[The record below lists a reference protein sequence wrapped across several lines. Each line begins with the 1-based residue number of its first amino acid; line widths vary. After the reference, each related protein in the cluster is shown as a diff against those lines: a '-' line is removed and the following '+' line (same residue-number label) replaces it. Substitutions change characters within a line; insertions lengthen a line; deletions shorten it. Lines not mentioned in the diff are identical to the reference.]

1 MTARPTDSPYLRAL
15 EDRVLIYDGAM
26 GTSIQRFNLTP
37 DDFGGKALEGC
48 NDNLVLTRPDVI
60 QAIHESFLAVGCDV
74 VETCTFQSTP
84 RRLEEWGLGDKV
96 RDINVAAAKIARAAA
111 DKHSTPDKPRFV
123 AASMGP
129 TGMLPSSSDPTLG
142 NITYEELARN
152 FHDQAQYLIEGGVDL
167 LLIETT
173 QDILELK
180 AAVAGIEQL
189 FKEIGR
195 RIPIQA
201 QVTLDVSG
209 RMLLGTDIAS
219 AMTTLESL
227 GVDVIGLNCSTGPE
241 HMREPIRY
249 LSENATLPLSVI
261 PNAGLPLNTGV
272 GEAVY
277 PLEPGPMAEALAEFV
292 KDFGVRIVGGC
303 CGTTPAHLEAV
314 VKAVH
319 EVEKKRATVGPRA
332 EVGGN
337 GKRVRHH
344 KVPRV
349 SSAMRAIT
357 LHQDPPPLLVGERVN
372 SQGSRKV
379 KRLLLAD
386 DYEGILEVA
395 RDQVDSG
402 AHVLDVCVALTE
414 RADEAEQ
421 MSKVVKLLSMS
432 VETPLVIDSTEAN
445 VIEAA
450 LEHIPGRGIV
460 NSINMENGR
469 KRIDSVVPLVKKHGA
484 AVIALTID
492 EVGMAKTRERK
503 LEVAKAIYTI
513 VVDEYGLAPEDI
525 IYDAL
530 TFTLATGDAEWIDS
544 GHETIEG
551 IRLIKRELPGV
562 STILGV
568 SNVSFGLTPEARAV
582 LNSVFLHHCVAAGLD
597 AAIVN
602 PAHITPYAE
611 ISEVERE
618 LANDLVFNKRPD
630 ALQRFIEYF
639 SKEEGAEKTEAAE
652 KADPTAGMSPEQVIH
667 WMILHRKKEGIED
680 RLDAAGVRENPV
692 RVLNEVLLPAMK
704 EVGDKFGAG
713 ELILP
718 FVLQSAEVMKK
729 AVKHLEQFLEKAEGY
744 TKGKVVLATVY
755 GDVHDIGK
763 SLVNTIL
770 SNNGYTVYDLG
781 KQVPVNTILEKA
793 VEVEAD
799 AIGLSALLVSTS
811 KQMPLAVKE
820 LDKRGMKIPVLIGGA
835 AINRRFGRRAL
846 FVEDEREYDAG
857 VFYCKDAFEGLE
869 TMDKLQD
876 PASREDFIATNLETA
891 RTDVFLRS
899 TVGKEISSGDSGG
912 ERSDVAADNLVPA
925 SPFWGTRV
933 LRDIPIDEVFELLD
947 LDELYRLQWG
957 ARGSG
962 EKYDDTIRNEF
973 EPALERLKK
982 DAKANGWVKPQAV
995 YGYFPA
1001 QSLGN
1006 DVIIYD
1012 PAAYSSDGGSLRE
1025 IARFHFP
1032 RMVGR
1037 ERLCLADY
1045 IRSTESGDVDVV
1057 PIQIV
1062 TVGKE
1067 ATLHFEKLQ
1076 GNNEY
1081 TEAFYSHGLAVEA
1094 AEAVAE
1100 WMHRRIKKELGIEA
1114 PHKFEDDQ
1122 PARGGKRYSWGYGA
1136 CPDLDDHAVA
1146 FKLLPAKEAL
1156 GMDLTESFQI
1166 LPEQSTAAIIIHH
1179 PEAKYYAVR
1188 GQVDDAGARAES
1200 ANAAAYAKGASAS
1213 KDDNAAILKNA
1224 ATEESDTVDEA
1235 AALERAESGEIS
1247 LAEARNDT

>member
-1 MTARPTDSPYLRAL
+1 MTERSIESPYLQAL
-15 EDRVLIYDGAM
+15 KRRVLIYDGAM
-26 GTSIQRFNLTP
+26 GTNIQRYNLSAE
-37 DDFGGKALEGC
+37 DFGGKALEGC
-48 NDNLVLTRPDVI
+48 NDSLVLTRPDVI

-84 RRLEEWGLGDKV
+84 RRLREWGLGDKV
-96 RDINVAAAKIARAAA
+96 REINVGAARLARAAA
-111 DKHSTPDKPRFV
+111 DKYSTPDHPRFV

-129 TGMLPSSSDPTLG
+129 TGMLPSSSDPVLSQ
-142 NITYEELARN
+142 ISYAELADN
-152 FHDQAQYLIEGGVDL
+152 FYEQAKYLVEGGVDL
-167 LLIETT
+167 LLIETS
-173 QDILELK
+173 QDILEVK
-180 AAVAGIEQL
+180 AAVAGIERL
-189 FKEIGR
+189 FTEIGR
-195 RIPIQA
+195 RLPLQT

-219 AMTTLESL
+219 AMTTLEAL
-227 GVDVIGLNCSTGPE
+227 KVDVIGLNCSTGPE
-241 HMREPIRY
+241 HMREPVRY
-249 LSENATLPLSVI
+249 LSEHATLPLSVI

-277 PLEPGPMAEALAEFV
+277 PLEPQPMATALSEFV
-292 KDFGVRIVGGC
+292 RDFGVRIVGGC
-303 CGTTPAHLEAV
+303 CGTTPEHLSAI
-314 VKAVH
+314 VKAVR
-319 EVEKKRATVGPRA
+319 EAERASKPVNHA
-332 EVGGN
+332 Q
-337 GKRVRHH
+337 H
-344 KVPRV
+344 VPRV

-395 RDQVDSG
+395 REQVDSG

-414 RADEAEQ
+414 RGDEAEQ

-492 EVGMAKTRERK
+492 EIGMAKTRERK
-503 LEVAKAIYTI
+503 LEVARKIYDI
-513 VVDEYGLAPEDI
+513 VVGEYGLAPEDL

-544 GHETIEG
+544 GKETVEG

-568 SNVSFGLTPEARAV
+568 SNVSFGLTPEARGV
-582 LNSVFLHHCVAAGLD
+582 LNSVFLHHCVQAGLD

-602 PAHITPYAE
+602 PAHIRPYAE
-611 ISEVERE
+611 ISAAERE
-618 LANDLVFNKRPD
+618 MADDLVFNKRPD

-639 SKEEGAEKTEAAE
+639 ANVGGGEGGADAQVEKE
-652 KADPTAGMSPEQVIH
+652 DPTAGMTPEQKIH
-667 WMILHRKKEGIED
+667 WMILHRKKEGIEEQ
-680 RLDAAGVRENPV
+680 LDAAGVRENPV

-729 AVKHLEQFLEKAEGY
+729 AVKHLELFLEKAEGY

-770 SNNGYTVYDLG
+770 SNNGYTVFDLG
-781 KQVPVNTILEKA
+781 KQVPVNTILDKA
-793 VEVEAD
+793 VEVGAD

-811 KQMPLAVKE
+811 KQMPLCVQE
-820 LDKRGMKIPVLIGGA
+820 LDKRGMQIPVLIGGA

-846 FVEDEREYDAG
+846 FVEGERAYDSG

-869 TMDKLQD
+869 TMDVLQD
-876 PASREDFIATNLETA
+876 PKRRGLFVVKNLDDA
-891 RTDVFLRS
+891 RNDVFLR
-899 TVGKEISSGDSGG
+899 TAVGKDIAVGDAGG
-912 ERSDVAADNLVPA
+912 VRSDVAANNPLP
-925 SPFWGTRV
+925 SPPFWGTRV
-933 LRDIPIDEVFELLD
+933 IRDVPIDEVFDLLD

-962 EKYDDTIRNEF
+962 DQYKSTVKNEF

-982 DAKANGWVKPQAV
+982 DAKKNGWIKPQVV

-1001 QSLGN
+1001 QSQGN

-1045 IRSTESGDVDVV
+1045 VRNVDSGDVDVI
-1057 PIQIV
+1057 PLQIV

-1067 ATLHFEKLQ
+1067 ATKRFEELQ
-1076 GNNEY
+1076 AKNEY
-1081 TEAFYSHGLAVEA
+1081 TEAFYSHGLSVEA

-1100 WMHRRIKKELGIEA
+1100 WTHRRIKKELRV
-1114 PHKFEDDQ
+1114 PS
-1122 PARGGKRYSWGYGA
+1122 GKRYSWGYGA
-1136 CPDLDDHAVA
+1136 CPDLDDHATV

-1156 GMDLTESFQI
+1156 GMDLTEAFQI
-1166 LPEQSTAAIIIHH
+1166 LPEQSTAAVVIHH

-1188 GQVDDAGARAES
+1188 GADT
-1200 ANAAAYAKGASAS
+1200 GAS
-1213 KDDNAAILKNA
+1213 
-1224 ATEESDTVDEA
+1224 TE
-1235 AALERAESGEIS
+1235 AEV
-1247 LAEARNDT
+1247 AVA

>member
-1 MTARPTDSPYLRAL
+1 MAERKFESRYLDELNR
-15 EDRVLIYDGAM
+15 RVLIYDGAM
-26 GTSIQRFNLTP
+26 GTNIQRYHLSAE
-37 DDFGGKALEGC
+37 DFGGKALEGC
-48 NDNLVLTRPDVI
+48 NDHLVLTRPDVI
-60 QAIHESFLAVGCDV
+60 QEIHESFLKVGCDV

-84 RRLEEWGLGDKV
+84 RRLHEWGLGDKV
-96 RDINVAAAKIARAAA
+96 REINVAAARLARAAA
-111 DKHSTPDKPRFV
+111 DKYATADKPRFV

-129 TGMLPSSSDPTLG
+129 TGMLPSSSDPVLSQ
-142 NITYEELARN
+142 ITYNELASN
-152 FHDQAQYLIEGGVDL
+152 YYEQAKYLVEGGVDL
-167 LLIETT
+167 LLIETS
-173 QDILELK
+173 QDILEVK
-180 AAVAGIEQL
+180 AAVAGIEKL
-189 FKEIGR
+189 FAEIGR

-219 AMTTLESL
+219 AMTTLEAL
-227 GVDVIGLNCSTGPE
+227 KVDVIGLNCSTGPE

-249 LSENATLPLSVI
+249 LSEHATLPLSVI

-277 PLEPGPMAEALAEFV
+277 PLEPAPMADALSEFV
-292 KDFGVRIVGGC
+292 RDFGVRIVGGC
-303 CGTTPAHLEAV
+303 CGTTPEHLSAIVEAV
-314 VKAVH
+314 HKAEPQSKPQQPH
-319 EVEKKRATVGPRA
+319 
-332 EVGGN
+332 
-337 GKRVRHH
+337 
-344 KVPRV
+344 VPRV

-469 KRIDSVVPLVKKHGA
+469 KRIDAVVPLVKKHGA

-503 LEVAKAIYTI
+503 LEVARKIYDI
-513 VVDEYGLAPEDI
+513 VVGEYGLAPEDI

-530 TFTLATGDAEWIDS
+530 TFTLATGDAEWIES
-544 GHETIEG
+544 GKETIEG

-568 SNVSFGLTPEARAV
+568 SNVSFGLSPDARGV
-582 LNSVFLHHCVAAGLD
+582 LNSVFLHHCVQAGLD

-602 PAHITPYAE
+602 PAHIRPYAE
-611 ISEVERE
+611 ISQAERE
-618 LANDLVFNKRPD
+618 LADDLVFNKRPD
-630 ALQRFIEYF
+630 ALQRFIEHF
-639 SKEEGAEKTEAAE
+639 ASAGEGATAGQVEKE
-652 KADPTAGMSPEQVIH
+652 DPTAGMTPDQRIH
-667 WMILHRKKEGIED
+667 WMILHRKKEGIEEQ
-680 RLDAAGVRENPV
+680 LDAAGVRENPV

-729 AVKHLEQFLEKAEGY
+729 AVKHLEQFLEKAEGF

-781 KQVPVNTILEKA
+781 KQVPVNTILDKA
-793 VEVEAD
+793 VEVGAD

-811 KQMPLAVKE
+811 KQMPLCVQE
-820 LDKRGMKIPVLIGGA
+820 LDKRGMNIPVLIGGA

-846 FVEDEREYDAG
+846 FVDGDRHYGSG

-869 TMDKLQD
+869 TMDVLQD
-876 PASREDFIATNLETA
+876 PKRRKEFVIKNLEDA
-891 RTDVFLRS
+891 RNDVFLKT
-899 TVGKEISSGDSGG
+899 TVGKDIAVGDAGG
-912 ERSDVAADNLVPA
+912 ERSDVASNNPVPKP
-925 SPFWGTRV
+925 PFWGTRV
-933 LRDIPIDEVFELLD
+933 LRDIPLDEVFDLLD

-962 EKYDDTIRNEF
+962 DAYKQTVKKEF

-982 DAKANGWVKPQAV
+982 DAKQNGWIKPQVV

-1001 QSLGN
+1001 QSKGN
-1006 DVIIYD
+1006 DIIIYD

-1045 IRSTESGDVDVV
+1045 VRSVDSGDVDVV
-1057 PIQIV
+1057 PLQVV
-1062 TVGKE
+1062 TVGNE
-1067 ATLHFEKLQ
+1067 ATKRFEELQ
-1076 GNNEY
+1076 GKHEY
-1081 TEAFYSHGLAVEA
+1081 TEAFYSHGLSVET

-1100 WMHRRIKKELGIEA
+1100 WAHRRIKGELGV
-1114 PHKFEDDQ
+1114 
-1122 PARGGKRYSWGYGA
+1122 GSGKRYSWGYGA
-1136 CPDLDDHAVA
+1136 CPDLDDHTVV
-1146 FKLLPAKEAL
+1146 FKLLPAREAL
-1156 GMDLTESFQI
+1156 GMDLTEAFQL
-1166 LPEQSTAAIIIHH
+1166 LPEQSTAAVIMHH

-1188 GQVDDAGARAES
+1188 GTGAQAGAQ
-1200 ANAAAYAKGASAS
+1200 
-1213 KDDNAAILKNA
+1213 
-1224 ATEESDTVDEA
+1224 EA
-1235 AALERAESGEIS
+1235 AVA
-1247 LAEARNDT
+1247 

>member
-1 MTARPTDSPYLRAL
+1 MRGLFCYRSPGREQSMTEPKIESRYLDELKR
-15 EDRVLIYDGAM
+15 RVLVYDGAM
-26 GTSIQRFNLTP
+26 GTNIQRYNLSAE
-37 DDFGGKALEGC
+37 DFGGRALEGC
-48 NDNLVLTRPDVI
+48 NDYLVITRPDVI

-84 RRLEEWGLGDKV
+84 RRLHEWGLGDKV
-96 RDINVAAAKIARAAA
+96 REINVAAARLARAAC
-111 DKHSTPDKPRFV
+111 DKFATPDRPRFV

-129 TGMLPSSSDPTLG
+129 TGMLPSSSDPVLSR
-142 NITYEELARN
+142 ISYEELAAN
-152 FHDQAQYLIEGGVDL
+152 YYEQAKYLVEGGVDL
-167 LLIETT
+167 LLIETS
-173 QDILELK
+173 QDILEVK
-180 AAVAGIEQL
+180 AAVAGIEKL
-189 FKEIGR
+189 FTEIGR
-195 RIPIQA
+195 RLPIQT

-219 AMTTLESL
+219 AMTTLEAL
-227 GVDVIGLNCSTGPE
+227 KVDVIGLNCSTGPE
-241 HMREPIRY
+241 HMREPVRY
-249 LSENATLPLSVI
+249 LSEHATLPLSVI
-261 PNAGLPLNTGV
+261 PNAGLPINTGV

-277 PLEPGPMAEALAEFV
+277 PLEPQPMANALSEFV

-303 CGTTPAHLEAV
+303 CGTTPEHLSAIVEAV
-314 VKAVH
+314 HA
-319 EVEKKRATVGPRA
+319 A
-332 EVGGN
+332 ESQS
-337 GKRVRHH
+337 KPSHH
-344 KVPRV
+344 SHVPRV

-469 KRIDSVVPLVKKHGA
+469 KRIDAVVPLVKKHGA

-492 EVGMAKTRERK
+492 EIGMAKTRERK
-503 LEVAKAIYTI
+503 LEVARKIYDI
-513 VVDEYGLAPEDI
+513 VVNEYGLSPEDI

-544 GHETIEG
+544 GRETIEG

-568 SNVSFGLTPEARAV
+568 SNVSFGLTPEARGV
-582 LNSVFLHHCVAAGLD
+582 LNSVFLHHCVQAGLD

-602 PAHITPYAE
+602 PAHIRPYAE
-611 ISEVERE
+611 ISAEERE
-618 LANDLVFNKRPD
+618 LANALVFNEKPE

-639 SKEEGAEKTEAAE
+639 ANTTGDTTAQAEKE
-652 KADPTAGMSPEQVIH
+652 DPTAGMEPDQRIH
-667 WMILHRKKEGIED
+667 WMILHRKKEGIEEQ
-680 RLDAAGVRENPV
+680 LDAAGVREHPV

-770 SNNGYTVYDLG
+770 SNNGYTVFDLG
-781 KQVPVNTILEKA
+781 KQVPVNTILDKA
-793 VEVEAD
+793 VEVGAD

-811 KQMPLAVKE
+811 KQMPLCVQE
-820 LDKRGMKIPVLIGGA
+820 LDKRGMKVPVLIGGA

-846 FVEDEREYDAG
+846 FVEGERHYEPG

-869 TMDKLQD
+869 TMDVLQN
-876 PASREDFIATNLETA
+876 AEKRKSFVVKNLDDA
-891 RTDVFLRS
+891 RNDVFLRTS
-899 TVGKEISSGDSGG
+899 VGKDIAVGDAGG
-912 ERSDVAADNLVPA
+912 ERSEVAANNAVPKP
-925 SPFWGTRV
+925 PFWGTRV
-933 LRDIPIDEVFELLD
+933 IRDIPLDEIFDLLD

-962 EKYDDTIRNEF
+962 EQYKTTVKNEF
-973 EPALERLKK
+973 EPTLERLKK
-982 DAKANGWVKPQAV
+982 DAKKNGWIKPEVV

-1001 QSLGN
+1001 QSQGN

-1012 PAAYSSDGGSLRE
+1012 PAAYASDGGSLRE

-1045 IRSTESGDVDVV
+1045 IRSVDSGDVDVV
-1057 PIQIV
+1057 PLQVV
-1062 TVGKE
+1062 TVGDE
-1067 ATLHFEKLQ
+1067 ATKRFDQLQ
-1076 GNNEY
+1076 GKNEY
-1081 TEAFYSHGLAVEA
+1081 TEAFYSHGLSVES

-1100 WMHRRIKKELGIEA
+1100 WAHRRIKQELGV
-1114 PHKFEDDQ
+1114 DS
-1122 PARGGKRYSWGYGA
+1122 GKRYSWGYGA
-1136 CPDLDDHAVA
+1136 CPDLDDHATV

-1156 GMDLTESFQI
+1156 GMELTEAFQ
-1166 LPEQSTAAIIIHH
+1166 LMPEQSTAAVIIHH

-1188 GQVDDAGARAES
+1188 GTAVQEQAVA
-1200 ANAAAYAKGASAS
+1200 
-1213 KDDNAAILKNA
+1213 
-1224 ATEESDTVDEA
+1224 
-1235 AALERAESGEIS
+1235 
-1247 LAEARNDT
+1247 

>member
-1 MTARPTDSPYLRAL
+1 
-15 EDRVLIYDGAM
+15 M
-26 GTSIQRFNLTP
+26 GTNIQLHHPTP
-37 DDFGGKALEGC
+37 EDFGGTSLEGC
-48 NDNLVLTRPDVI
+48 NDHLVLARPDII
-60 QAIHESFLAVGCDV
+60 QSIHESFLAVGCDV

-84 RRLEEWGLGDKV
+84 HRLREWGIEEKTREL
-96 RDINVAAAKIARAAA
+96 NVAAARLARAACA
-111 DKHSTPDKPRFV
+111 KYSTPDKPRFV
-123 AASMGP
+123 AGSIGP
-129 TGMLPSSSDPTLG
+129 TGMLLSSSDPVLSKT
-142 NITYEELARN
+142 TFAELEDN
-152 FHDQAQYLIEGGVDL
+152 CYVQAKYLVEGGVDVL
-167 LLIETT
+167 LVETA
-173 QDILELK
+173 QDILEMK
-180 AAVAGIEQL
+180 AAVGGFERL
-189 FKEIGR
+189 FAEIGR
-195 RIPIQA
+195 RVPIQA
-201 QVTLDVSG
+201 QVTLDTSG

-219 AMTTLESL
+219 AMTTLEAI
-227 GVDVIGLNCSTGPE
+227 GVSVIGMNCSTGPE
-241 HMREPIRY
+241 HMREPVRW
-249 LSENATLPLSVI
+249 LAEHTALPISVI

-277 PLEPGPMAEALAEFV
+277 PLEPQPMATALSEFV

-303 CGTTPAHLEAV
+303 CGTTPEHLSAIVGAV
-314 VKAVH
+314 RDAERASKAVNH
-319 EVEKKRATVGPRA
+319 AQ
-332 EVGGN
+332 
-337 GKRVRHH
+337 H
-344 KVPRV
+344 VPRV

-395 RDQVDSG
+395 REQVDSG

-469 KRIDSVVPLVKKHGA
+469 KRIDAVVPLVKKHGA

-492 EVGMAKTRERK
+492 EIGMAKTRERK
-503 LEVAKAIYTI
+503 LEVARKIYDI
-513 VVDEYGLAPEDI
+513 VVNEYGLAPEDI

-544 GHETIEG
+544 GKETIEG

-568 SNVSFGLTPEARAV
+568 SNVSFGLTPEARGV
-582 LNSVFLHHCVAAGLD
+582 LNSVFLHHCVQAGLD

-602 PAHITPYAE
+602 PAHIRPYAE
-611 ISEVERE
+611 ISAEERE
-618 LANDLVFNKRPD
+618 LANALVFNEKPE

-639 SKEEGAEKTEAAE
+639 ANTTGDTTAQAEKE
-652 KADPTAGMSPEQVIH
+652 DPTAGMEPDQRIH
-667 WMILHRKKEGIED
+667 WMILHRKKEGIEEQ
-680 RLDAAGVRENPV
+680 LDAAGVREQPV

-770 SNNGYTVYDLG
+770 SNNGYTVFDLG
-781 KQVPVNTILEKA
+781 KQVPVNTILDKA
-793 VEVEAD
+793 VEVGAD

-811 KQMPLAVKE
+811 KQMPLCVQE
-820 LDKRGMKIPVLIGGA
+820 LDKRGMKVPVLIGGA

-846 FVEDEREYDAG
+846 FVEGERHYEPG

-869 TMDKLQD
+869 TMDVLQNAD
-876 PASREDFIATNLETA
+876 KRKPFVMKNLDDA
-891 RTDVFLRS
+891 RNDVFLRT
-899 TVGKEISSGDSGG
+899 TVGKDIAVGDAGG
-912 ERSDVAADNLVPA
+912 ERSEVAANNSVPKP
-925 SPFWGTRV
+925 PFWGTRV
-933 LRDIPIDEVFELLD
+933 IRDIPLDEVFELLD

-962 EKYDDTIRNEF
+962 EQYKTTVKNEF
-973 EPALERLKK
+973 EPTLERLKK
-982 DAKANGWVKPQAV
+982 DAKKNGWIKPEVV

-1001 QSLGN
+1001 QSQGN

-1037 ERLCLADY
+1037 ERLCLTDY
-1045 IRSTESGDVDVV
+1045 IRSVESGDVDVV
-1057 PIQIV
+1057 PLQVV
-1062 TVGKE
+1062 TVGDE
-1067 ATLHFEKLQ
+1067 ATKRFEQLQ

-1081 TEAFYSHGLAVEA
+1081 TEAFYSHGLSVES

-1100 WMHRRIKKELGIEA
+1100 WAHRRIQKELGV
-1114 PHKFEDDQ
+1114 DS
-1122 PARGGKRYSWGYGA
+1122 GKRYSWGYGA
-1136 CPDLDDHAVA
+1136 CPDLDDHATV

-1156 GMDLTESFQI
+1156 GMELTEAFQL
-1166 LPEQSTAAIIIHH
+1166 LPEQSTAAVIMHH
-1179 PEAKYYAVR
+1179 PGAKYYAVR
-1188 GQVDDAGARAES
+1188 GTAGNVSSEA
-1200 ANAAAYAKGASAS
+1200 
-1213 KDDNAAILKNA
+1213 
-1224 ATEESDTVDEA
+1224 EA
-1235 AALERAESGEIS
+1235 AVA
-1247 LAEARNDT
+1247 

>member
-1 MTARPTDSPYLRAL
+1 MSDTTPESRYLDELKR
-15 EDRVLIYDGAM
+15 RVLVYDGAM
-26 GTSIQRFNLTP
+26 GTNIQRYNLSAE
-37 DDFGGKALEGC
+37 DFGGKALEGC

-60 QAIHESFLAVGCDV
+60 RAIHESFLEVGCDV

-84 RRLEEWGLGDKV
+84 RRLHEWGLGDKV
-96 RDINVAAAKIARAAA
+96 REINVTAAKLARAAA
-111 DKHSTPDKPRFV
+111 DKYSTPDRPRFV

-129 TGMLPSSSDPTLG
+129 TGMLPSSSDPVLSR
-142 NITYEELARN
+142 ITYEELADN
-152 FHDQAQYLIEGGVDL
+152 YYEQAKYLVEGGVDL
-167 LLIETT
+167 LLIETS
-173 QDILELK
+173 QDILEVK
-180 AAVAGIEQL
+180 AAVAGIERL
-189 FKEIGR
+189 FAEIGR
-195 RIPIQA
+195 RIPIQT

-219 AMTTLESL
+219 AMTTLEAL
-227 GVDVIGLNCSTGPE
+227 KVDVIGLNCSTGPE
-241 HMREPIRY
+241 HMREPVRY
-249 LSENATLPLSVI
+249 LSEHATLPLSVI

-277 PLEPGPMAEALAEFV
+277 PLEPQPMATALSEFV

-303 CGTTPAHLEAV
+303 CGTTPEHLTAI
-314 VKAVH
+314 VKAVR
-319 EVEKKRATVGPRA
+319 EAENAAKPVNRAQ
-332 EVGGN
+332 
-337 GKRVRHH
+337 H
-344 KVPRV
+344 VPRV

-395 RDQVDSG
+395 REQVDSG

-450 LEHIPGRGIV
+450 LEHVPGRGIV

-469 KRIDSVVPLVKKHGA
+469 KRIDAVVPLVKKHGA

-492 EVGMAKTRERK
+492 EIGMAKTRERK
-503 LEVAKAIYTI
+503 LEVAKKIYDI
-513 VVDEYGLAPEDI
+513 VVGEYGLAPEDL

-544 GHETIEG
+544 GKETVEG

-568 SNVSFGLTPEARAV
+568 SNVSFGLTPDARSV
-582 LNSVFLHHCVAAGLD
+582 LNSVFLHHCVQAGLD

-602 PAHITPYAE
+602 PAHIRPYAE
-611 ISEVERE
+611 ISTEERE
-618 LANDLVFNKRPD
+618 MADDLVFNKTPT

-639 SKEEGAEKTEAAE
+639 ANVGGSGASAQVEKE
-652 KADPTAGMSPEQVIH
+652 DPTAGMTPEQKVH
-667 WMILHRKKEGIED
+667 WMILHRKKEGIENE
-680 RLDAAGVRENPV
+680 LDAAGVQENPV
-692 RVLNEVLLPAMK
+692 RVLNEILLPAMK

-770 SNNGYTVYDLG
+770 SNNGYTVFDLG
-781 KQVPVNTILEKA
+781 KQVPVNTILDKA
-793 VEVEAD
+793 VEVGAD

-811 KQMPLAVKE
+811 KQMPLCVQE
-820 LDKRGMKIPVLIGGA
+820 LDKRKMQIPVLIGGA
-835 AINRRFGRRAL
+835 AINRRFGRRAM
-846 FVEDEREYDAG
+846 FVEGERPYDSG

-869 TMDKLQD
+869 TMDVLQD
-876 PASREDFIATNLETA
+876 PKRRGLFVVKNLDDA
-891 RTDVFLRS
+891 RNDVFLR
-899 TVGKEISSGDSGG
+899 TKVGKDIAVGDAAGQ
-912 ERSDVAADNLVPA
+912 RSEVVANNPLP
-925 SPFWGTRV
+925 SPPFWGTRV
-933 LRDIPIDEVFELLD
+933 IRDVPIDEIFDLLD

-962 EKYDDTIRNEF
+962 EQYHSTVKNEF
-973 EPALERLKK
+973 EPVLARLKK
-982 DAKANGWVKPQAV
+982 DAKKNGWIKPQVV

-1001 QSLGN
+1001 QSQGN

-1045 IRSTESGDVDVV
+1045 IRSVDSGDVDVV
-1057 PIQIV
+1057 PLQIV
-1062 TVGKE
+1062 TVGNE
-1067 ATLHFEKLQ
+1067 ATKRFEELQ
-1076 GNNEY
+1076 GKNEY
-1081 TEAFYSHGLAVEA
+1081 TEAFYSHGLSVES

-1100 WMHRRIKKELGIEA
+1100 WSHRRIKKELGV
-1114 PHKFEDDQ
+1114 PS
-1122 PARGGKRYSWGYGA
+1122 GKRYSWGYGA
-1136 CPDLDDHAVA
+1136 CPDLDDHATV
-1146 FKLLPAKEAL
+1146 FKLLPAREAL
-1156 GMDLTESFQI
+1156 GMELTEAFQL
-1166 LPEQSTAAIIIHH
+1166 LPEQSTVAVIIHH

-1188 GQVDDAGARAES
+1188 GSAADAS
-1200 ANAAAYAKGASAS
+1200 
-1213 KDDNAAILKNA
+1213 
-1224 ATEESDTVDEA
+1224 TEAEA
-1235 AALERAESGEIS
+1235 AVA
-1247 LAEARNDT
+1247 